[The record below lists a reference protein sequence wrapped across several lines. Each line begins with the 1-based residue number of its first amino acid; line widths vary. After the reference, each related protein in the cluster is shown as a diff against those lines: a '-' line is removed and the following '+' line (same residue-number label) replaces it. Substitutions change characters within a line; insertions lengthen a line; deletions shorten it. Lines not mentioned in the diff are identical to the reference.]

1 MKIYQHHASVMRIS
15 KHVLITKKNRFTSSS
30 TLIVM
35 EKTLDDVSYFASF
48 LTMFSDCYHHNAF
61 IALTRL
67 RVTRSPH
74 ACLQDA
80 ARRNS
85 KAFTSGGVKERRP
98 PSLPSLSPFFP
109 RFSLFRLSSDTEFL
123 RGKTRTRGA
132 DRSNRT
138 TGRLVNL

>member
-1 MKIYQHHASVMRIS
+1 MPELACTSGGNLRPNW
-15 KHVLITKKNRFTSSS
+15 VLITRKNRFTSSS
-30 TLIVM
+30 TLIVKK
-35 EKTLDDVSYFASF
+35 ETLDHVSYFASF

-85 KAFTSGGVKERRP
+85 KALTAASAKERRP
-98 PSLPSLSPFFP
+98 PSLLSLSPFFP

-123 RGKTRTRGA
+123 RGKTRTTGA
-132 DRSNRT
+132 DRSSRT